1 MNTTHS
7 SIDLHSFFVLLFYRM
22 ILTLG
27 ETRDSFPPKI
37 AAVEA
42 GSRAVPLSCCAQGGC
57 HGGSS
62 VPSSSVFLAFW
73 GVWGISASSPEPAL
87 SFLSS
92 RYLLLSRVSLRCMVF
107 AASSGAGPP
116 PFCKMS
122 NSWLVPRGLLLG
134 SPKVCLAAME
144 TVGNLGFSF
153 LFYGRLYRFDYLYH
167 IEGLMKAYCNIL

>member
-1 MNTTHS
+1 MEVPWPPFCTGLAGIAGLRSGVNTTHS

-87 SFLSS
+87 RFS
-92 RYLLLSRVSLRCMVF
+92 LLSVPVALSGFTKMHGVCSLKWCW
-107 AASSGAGPP
+107 ATSLLQDEQLLAGTKRALVGVTQSVPG
-116 PFCKMS
+116 CYG
-122 NSWLVPRGLLLG
+122 NCWESWLQ
-134 SPKVCLAAME
+134 
-144 TVGNLGFSF
+144 FF
-153 LFYGRLYRFDYLYH
+153 
-167 IEGLMKAYCNIL
+167 ILW